1 MKEPHSQAIPY
12 SKGSIRKGEDIMAQ
26 AGEER
31 SVEGGP
37 TDRRTDP
44 EEIWM
49 MRRREEVEKKEK
61 G

>member
-1 MKEPHSQAIPY
+1 
-12 SKGSIRKGEDIMAQ
+12 MAQ

-31 SVEGGP
+31 EVEGGP
-37 TDRRTDP
+37 TDGRADP

-49 MRRREEVEKKEK
+49 MRRREEVEEKKKEK